1 MKLTTNGRRELL
13 NDIQM
18 AIACLNDTFVL
29 VNHEQLCKSNHI
41 AAMIEH
47 DANILRAII
56 ECLQDGGYSND

>member
-29 VNHEQLCKSNHI
+29 VNNEQLCKSNHI
-41 AAMIEH
+41 AALIEH
-47 DANILRAII
+47 DANILQVII
-56 ECLQDGGYSND
+56 ECLQDGGYDHD

>member
-29 VNHEQLCKSNHI
+29 VNHEQLCKPNHI
-41 AAMIEH
+41 AALIVN
-47 DANILRAII
+47 DAKILQSII
-56 ECLQDGGYSND
+56 ECLQDGGYSHD

>member
-1 MKLTTNGRRELL
+1 MKLTTTGRRELL

-29 VNHEQLCKSNHI
+29 VNQEQVYKANHI
-41 AAMIEH
+41 ATLIEH
-47 DANILRAII
+47 DANILQAII

>member
-41 AAMIEH
+41 AALLKN
-47 DANILRAII
+47 DANILGVII
-56 ECLQDGGYSND
+56 ECLQDGGYSHD

>member
-1 MKLTTNGRRELL
+1 MKLTTTGRRELL

-29 VNHEQLCKSNHI
+29 VNQEQVYKANHK
-41 AAMIEH
+41 ATLIEH

>member
-29 VNHEQLCKSNHI
+29 VNNEQLCKSNHI
-41 AAMIEH
+41 AALIVH
-47 DANILRAII
+47 DANILQAII
-56 ECLQDGGYSND
+56 ECLQDGGYDND

>member
-29 VNHEQLCKSNHI
+29 VNHEQLCKSKHI
-41 AAMIEH
+41 AALLQN
-47 DANILRAII
+47 DANILGVII
-56 ECLQDGGYSND
+56 ECLQDGGYDND